1 MDISRDPWIARCAT
15 AACVASRWISGA
27 SMGLTVLALCH
38 FYFLPAGT
46 ALAAAAISLAA
57 VAGAAQVYLA
67 VRIEFD
73 RAIFESLAGAAAGSA
88 GAADGFD
95 RAAQALGLLS
105 SQKAG
110 RDFVRRS
117 AGVLLLVK
125 MAFLVFLSQL
135 ALLVAAV
142 WMPG

>member
-1 MDISRDPWIARCAT
+1 MDISRDPWIARCAS

-73 RAIFESLAGAAAGSA
+73 RAIFESLAGAA

-125 MAFLVFLSQL
+125 IAFLVFLAQL

>member
-1 MDISRDPWIARCAT
+1 MDTSRDPWMARSAT

-27 SMGLTVLALCH
+27 SLGLTVLALCH
-38 FYFLPAGT
+38 LYFLPAGT

-73 RAIFESLAGAAAGSA
+73 RAIFESFAGAAAEAA

-105 SQKAG
+105 SGKAG
-110 RDFVRRS
+110 RDFTRRT
-117 AGVLLLVK
+117 AGVLSLVK
-125 MAFLVFLSQL
+125 MAFLVFLVQL
-135 ALLVAAV
+135 ALLVAAG